1 MLPDVQTL
9 KPDVPV
15 GLSRVGAT
23 GIKKLVKVTR
33 GEGKRPVIL
42 ISVFDIYVD
51 LSPERKGV
59 NLSRNFEAVDEVL
72 ENLTARPTD
81 RIEDLTMEIVD
92 ELLERH
98 DYATRAEVDMESELI
113 LIRKTPKTRQR
124 TQEVVKIFC
133 RSSRSKDEGKKIFIG
148 AEVPGMTSCPC
159 AQELVKSR
167 AEEQLKESFDQEQ
180 INKIFEAVPVAS
192 HNQRGRARVEVQVT
206 EDFIPSIDDLIKIA
220 RNSMSYQVYE
230 ILKREDEV
238 HVVEEVHKNP
248 KFVEDVVRDMAM
260 ATISKFMDAT
270 DDILVYFRYL
280 SEESIHQH
288 NVVAERMATMGELRN
303 EISS

>member
-23 GIKKLVKVTR
+23 GIKKLVKVAR
-33 GEGKRPVIL
+33 EEGERPVIL
-42 ISVFDIYVD
+42 ISVFDVYVD

-92 ELLERH
+92 ELLDRH

-113 LIRKTPKTRQR
+113 LIRKTPKTRHR

-133 RSSRSKDEGKKIFIG
+133 RASRSKKEGKKVFIG
-148 AEVPGMTSCPC
+148 AEVPGMTACPC

-167 AEEQLKESFDQEQ
+167 AEEELKGSFDQEQ
-180 INKIFEAVPVAS
+180 INRIFEAVPVAT
-192 HNQRGRARVEVQVT
+192 HNQRGRARVDMEVT
-206 EDFIPSIDDLIKIA
+206 ESFIPSIDDLIKIA

-230 ILKREDEV
+230 ILKREDEL

-260 ATISKFMDAT
+260 ATVSKFEDASN
-270 DDILVYFRYL
+270 DVMVYFRYL

-303 EISS
+303 EISP

>member
-33 GEGKRPVIL
+33 GENKRPVIL
-42 ISVFDIYVD
+42 ISVFNVYVD

-72 ENLTARPTD
+72 ENLTASPTD
-81 RIEDLTMEIVD
+81 RIEDLNMEIVD
-92 ELLERH
+92 EMLERH

-113 LIRKTPKTRQR
+113 LIRKTPSTRQR

-133 RSSRSKDEGKKIFIG
+133 RASRSKEDGKKVFIG
-148 AEVPGMTSCPC
+148 AEVPGMTACPC

-167 AEEQLKESFDQEQ
+167 AEEKLQESFDQEQ
-180 INKIFEAVPVAS
+180 INKIFDVVPVAT
-192 HNQRGRARVEVQVT
+192 HNQRGRARVDIEVT
-206 EDFIPSIDDLIKIA
+206 DDFIPSIDDLIVIA

-230 ILKREDEV
+230 ILKREDELQ
-238 HVVEEVHKNP
+238 VVEEVHKNP
-248 KFVEDVVRDMAM
+248 KFVEDVVREMAM
-260 ATISKFMDAT
+260 ETMSKFEDAS
-270 DDILVYFRYL
+270 DEIMVYFRYL

-303 EISS
+303 EVSP